1 MKDAPFQV
9 PPRRHLE
16 PLGRSEAPL
25 FKLMRRHFMNEEKD
39 TSGDEEKAASGAAA
53 GQEKK
58 IDESDGIDVMLF
70 HMICP
75 PGVGGRI
82 GKVE

>member
-1 MKDAPFQV
+1 MN
-9 PPRRHLE
+9 
-16 PLGRSEAPL
+16 EA
-25 FKLMRRHFMNEEKD
+25 EEKD
-39 TSGDEEKAASGAAA
+39 AGDEGKKVEGAA
-53 GQEKK
+53 GQEERK